1 MSKQEIK
8 SYANQLNIPYLLHFT
23 HISNLTGIMDKG
35 LLSRESVDSSKKN
48 IHTNDEGRFDGRK
61 NTISL
66 SIAHPNDRMFYKYRE
81 KDEDWCI
88 ISLRKKIL
96 WSLDC
101 LFFKSNAAGGE
112 ISNLEDEEL
121 STIDAFKG
129 MYLERDDLDSR
140 KEQYLKPYDPT
151 DKEAEV
157 LVYNHIPA
165 KYIGTV
171 VLSNRKLKEKY
182 KDLLSDVQ
190 IAINRPNKELYASRL
205 YRRKWQ

>member
-1 MSKQEIK
+1 MSKKEIK
-8 SYANQLNIPYLLHFT
+8 SFAKQLDIPYLLHFT
-23 HISNLTGIMDKG
+23 HISNLTGIMNKG
-35 LLSRESVDSSKKN
+35 LLSRERVDSLGEE
-48 IHTNDEGRFDGRK
+48 IHINDEGRFDGRK

-66 SIAHPNDRMFYKYRE
+66 SIAHPNDRMFYRYRD

-88 ISLRKKIL
+88 IALKRSIL

-101 LFFKSNAAGGE
+101 FFFKSNAAGGE
-112 ISNLEDEEL
+112 ISHLEDEEL

-140 KEQYLKPYDPT
+140 KEQCLKPYDPT

-157 LVYNHIPA
+157 LVCDHIPSE
-165 KYIGTV
+165 YIGAV
-171 VLSNRKLKEKY
+171 VLSNRQIKKKY
-182 KDLLSDVQ
+182 KDLLAEVE
-190 IAINRPNKELYASRL
+190 IAINSSNKGLYASRL

>member
-8 SYANQLNIPYLLHFT
+8 SYAKQLDIPYLLHFT

-35 LLSRESVDSSKKN
+35 LLSRESVESLGDG
-48 IHTNDEGRFDGRK
+48 IHINDEGRYDGRK
-61 NTISL
+61 KTISL

-88 ISLRKKIL
+88 IALKRKVL

-112 ISNLEDEEL
+112 ISHLDDKEL

-140 KEQYLKPYDPT
+140 KEQCLKSYDPT
-151 DKEAEV
+151 DKEAEI
-157 LVYNHIPA
+157 LVYDHISPE
-165 KYIGTV
+165 YIGAV
-171 VLSNRKLKEKY
+171 VLSNRQVKKKY
-182 KDLLSDVQ
+182 KDLLADVQ
-190 IAINRPNKELYASRL
+190 IAINSPNKGLYANRL